1 MKKVLAMIFVLA
13 MLVSS
18 VAMAETIVVM
28 PKLVGIPYFNASE
41 VGVKAAGE
49 ELGIDA
55 RYTGPTEGDAALQVQ
70 MIEDLLVDGI
80 DALAIA
86 PNDPDSVS
94 PVLQKCIADNVLVL
108 DWDTTANGDDVTY
121 SVHQIDDK
129 VLGETLI
136 DLLVDKM
143 GEEGEYAIVTGYL
156 TAANLNTWIKY
167 GQDYAAEKY
176 PGLKLVTDPVAS
188 DESQQE
194 AYNQALAL
202 IQAYPDL
209 KGIIVPTTV
218 GGPAVCKCIQDAGA
232 NVKVT
237 GLTIAS
243 SGMLG
248 QTGADGQALQGV
260 QLTMAAFSS
269 ALGPAGSYL
278 VSIGIVLFA
287 FSTIL
292 GWEYHGE
299 KAFEYIVPRR
309 GPIMAYRIIFSLI
322 VYVGATQAL
331 DLVWNISDIMNALM
345 AIPNL
350 ISLIVLSGTIK
361 EEVERFQPI
370 LEKEKKAR
378 KAHAGNAGL
387 GGVAAGQ

>member
-209 KGIIVPTTV
+209 KGILGYST
-218 GGPAVCKCIQDAGA
+218 PA
-232 NVKVT
+232 
-237 GLTIAS
+237 
-243 SGMLG
+243 
-248 QTGADGQALQGV
+248 
-260 QLTMAAFSS
+260 
-269 ALGPAGSYL
+269 P
-278 VSIGIVLFA
+278 IGIAKAVQEKGLNEQIAVVGTSMPNDSNEYLKDGSLDYAVLWDPA
-287 FSTIL
+287 QLSNL
-292 GWEYHGE
+292 
-299 KAFEYIVPRR
+299 A
-309 GPIMAYRIIFSLI
+309 
-322 VYVGATQAL
+322 VYV
-331 DLVWNISDIMNALM
+331 
-345 AIPNL
+345 
-350 ISLIVLSGTIK
+350 
-361 EEVERFQPI
+361 
-370 LEKEKKAR
+370 
-378 KAHAGNAGL
+378 AHLQLAGETL
-387 GGVAAGQ
+387 

>member
-156 TAANLNTWIKY
+156 TAANLNTWIKA

-209 KGIIVPTTV
+209 KGILGYST
-218 GGPAVCKCIQDAGA
+218 PA
-232 NVKVT
+232 
-237 GLTIAS
+237 
-243 SGMLG
+243 
-248 QTGADGQALQGV
+248 
-260 QLTMAAFSS
+260 
-269 ALGPAGSYL
+269 P
-278 VSIGIVLFA
+278 IGIAKAVQEKGLNEQIAVVGTSMPNDSNEYLKDGSLDYAVLWDPA
-287 FSTIL
+287 QLGKLAVYVAHLQLAGETIE
-292 GWEYHGE
+292 GVE
-299 KAFEYIVPRR
+299 VPGV
-309 GPIMAYRIIFSLI
+309 GPIHIEEDGKTIIM
-322 VYVGATQAL
+322 GPPT
-331 DLVWNISDIMNALM
+331 VWTAENVDDYD
-345 AIPNL
+345 
-350 ISLIVLSGTIK
+350 
-361 EEVERFQPI
+361 F
-370 LEKEKKAR
+370 
-378 KAHAGNAGL
+378 
-387 GGVAAGQ
+387 